1 MQRDILAIKIYVK
14 AAGYP
19 VAQLGGR
26 QMFYGGGGLLLLLGI
41 ILLVLGYT
49 MLGIVL
55 IVLSLFVGGFG
66 FYGSRR
72 RI

>member
-1 MQRDILAIKIYVK
+1 MSRLLGV
-14 AAGYP
+14 P

-26 QMFYGGGGLLLLLGI
+26 QMFYGAGGLMLLLGI

-49 MLGIVL
+49 MLGIIL

-72 RI
+72 GV